1 MQDLQ
6 GGYVLSLYSWK
17 SGPFTYRRR
26 PTRAVAVGK
35 VGVGGTNPIRVQSMT
50 TPSTRDTRGT
60 VAQIIRMVDAGCEI
74 VRLTVPTTAD
84 ADNIPNIRAGLMS
97 AGIDVPLVAD
107 IHFTPAAAMLAAEYV
122 EKVRINPG
130 NYADRKKFAVR
141 EYTDEQ
147 YGEELDRIREAFT
160 PLVLKCRERNVS
172 MRIGTNHGSLSDR
185 ILNRFGDTP
194 RGMVE
199 SALEFVRICEE
210 LDYRELILSMKASNP
225 VVVLEA
231 YRLLVSAMDDEAMD
245 YPLHLGVTEA
255 GDGEDARIKSAIGI
269 GALLEEGIGDTIR
282 VSLTEDPV
290 EEIPVAVAMAAPFNG
305 LDPDVETGSP
315 ISLPAIADLT
325 QASPR
330 RPGSR
335 NNGHVPVEVPLPAGG
350 EPEALQALLDAASE
364 DMPVETVS
372 VTLTGTGPDLAALR
386 AVLAVKAPDAR
397 LSVQVDSTQLAG
409 LDQILPHADRLHW
422 TGGQGNGEAL
432 FSRLAAAGTGL
443 LIETGGPDADA
454 ASTLA
459 ATLAAAA
466 LKAGVRDVSV
476 TLSPSCL
483 PTPLL
488 AVRLLAGRLDR
499 AGLDVGIVL
508 LDRPHDRNAD
518 PRLGPGSSL
527 GGLLCEG
534 TGDAIQIALPDPV
547 ESHRRAFDILQA
559 ARVRITRTDFISC
572 PSCGRTLFD
581 LEETTARIKK
591 RTSHLKGL
599 KIAIMGCI
607 VNGPG
612 EMADADFGYV
622 GWGEDKIALFVG
634 MDMVAKDI
642 PTAEADDRLVQLIKS
657 HDKWVDPS

>member
-1 MQDLQ
+1 M
-6 GGYVLSLYSWK
+6 SLYAWK

-26 PTRAVAVGK
+26 PTREVFVGR
-35 VGVGGTNPIRVQSMT
+35 VGVGGNNPIRVQSMT
-50 TPSTRDTRGT
+50 TPSTRDTSGT
-60 VAQIIRMVDAGCEI
+60 VDQIIRLVGAGCEI

-84 ADNIPNIRAGLMS
+84 ADNLPNIRSGLKR

-107 IHFTPAAAMLAAEYV
+107 IHFTPAVALSAADYV
-122 EKVRINPG
+122 EKIRINPG

-147 YGEELDRIREAFT
+147 YGEELDRIRETFT
-160 PLVLKCRERNVS
+160 PLVRKCRERNLS

-194 RGMVE
+194 KGMVE
-199 SALEFVRICEE
+199 SALEFVRICQE

-231 YRLLVSAMDDEAMD
+231 YRLLVDAMDEEGMD

-290 EEIPVAVAMAAPFNG
+290 KEIPVALAMVWPYNG
-305 LDPDVETGSP
+305 LDPETETGSRVP
-315 ISLPAIADLT
+315 ALPAHGLQ
-325 QASPR
+325 QA
-330 RPGSR
+330 GSR
-335 NNGHVPVEVPLPAGG
+335 KRGTVPVDVPLPPGK
-350 EPEALQALLDAASE
+350 EREALQRLLDASTE
-364 DMPVETVS
+364 EMPVETVS
-372 VTLTGTGPDLAALR
+372 VTLSGNGPDLAELR
-386 AVLAVKAPDAR
+386 RILAENAPGAR
-397 LSVQVDSTQLAG
+397 LSVQVSSGRLAAMEKEE
-409 LDQILPHADRLHW
+409 LHNLLEQADRLHW
-422 TGGQGNGEAL
+422 TGAKLADEELFRRLVSTGTAL
-432 FSRLAAAGTGL
+432 L
-443 LIETGGPDADA
+443 LETGTTDADT
-454 ASTLA
+454 ASSTAVTLA
-459 ATLAAAA
+459 GSAVQ
-466 LKAGVRDVSV
+466 AGVPGVSV
-476 TLSPSCL
+476 ALCPTCL
-483 PTPLL
+483 PTPLP

-499 AGLDVGIVL
+499 AGLDVEVVL
-508 LDRPHDRNAD
+508 LDRPLDRNAD
-518 PRLGPGSSL
+518 PRLGPGSAL

-534 TGDAIQIALPDPV
+534 IGDSIQIALPDPV
-547 ESHRRAFDILQA
+547 ESHQRAFDILQA

-581 LEETTARIKK
+581 LEETTARIKE
-591 RTSHLKGL
+591 RTAHLKGL
-599 KIAIMGCI
+599 KIGIMGCI

-634 MDMVAKDI
+634 MEMVARDI
-642 PTAEADDRLVQLIKS
+642 PTSEADDRLVELIKS
-657 HDKWVDPS
+657 HGKWVDPA

>member
-1 MQDLQ
+1 MQDLH
-6 GGYVLSLYSWK
+6 GGSVLSLYSWK

-26 PTRAVAVGK
+26 PTRAVWVGK
-35 VGVGGTNPIRVQSMT
+35 VGVGGNNPIRVQSMT
-50 TPSTRDTRGT
+50 TPSTQDTRGS
-60 VAQIIRMVDAGCEI
+60 VQQIIRMVDAGCEI

-84 ADNIPNIRAGLMS
+84 AENIPNIRAGLRT

-107 IHFTPAAAMLAAEYV
+107 IHFTPAAAMLAADYV

-130 NYADRKKFAVR
+130 NYADRKKFAIR

-147 YGEELDRIREAFT
+147 YSGELQRIQEAFT
-160 PLVLKCRERNVS
+160 PLVLKCRERDVS

-194 RGMVE
+194 KGMVE

-210 LDYRELILSMKASNP
+210 LDYRDLILSMKASNP

-231 YRLLVSAMDDEAMD
+231 YRLLVDAMDDEGMD

-290 EEIPVAVAMAAPFNG
+290 KEIPVALAMAAPFNR
-305 LDPDVETGSP
+305 LDPDAETGSP
-315 ISLPAIADLT
+315 VSLPARLDLT
-325 QASPR
+325 QAAPR
-330 RPGSR
+330 RPGAR
-335 NNGHVPVEVPLPAGG
+335 NNGHVPVEVPLPVGREMETLPG
-350 EPEALQALLDAASE
+350 LVAAATE
-364 DMPVETVS
+364 DMPLEWVS
-372 VTLTGTGPDLAALR
+372 ITGGGDLTDLR
-386 AVLAVKAPDAR
+386 AVLDENAPNAR
-397 LSVQVDSTQLAG
+397 LSVQVDS
-409 LDQILPHADRLHW
+409 
-422 TGGQGNGEAL
+422 E
-432 FSRLAAAGTGL
+432 RLAAMHPTELVEMLAH
-443 LIETGGPDADA
+443 ADS
-454 ASTLA
+454 ASSTA
-459 ATLAAAA
+459 VALAAAA
-466 LKAGVRDVSV
+466 SEAGVGDVSV
-476 TLSPSCL
+476 TLSPTCL
-483 PTPLL
+483 PSPLP
-488 AVRLLAGRLDR
+488 AIRLLAGRLDQ
-499 AGLDVGIVL
+499 AGLDTGIVL
-508 LDRPHDRNAD
+508 LDRPLDRNAD

-534 TGDAIQIALPDPV
+534 IGDSIQIALHDPV
-547 ESHRRAFDILQA
+547 ESHSRAFDILQA

-581 LEETTARIKK
+581 LEETTARIKD

-634 MDMVAKDI
+634 MEMVEKDI
-642 PTAEADDRLVQLIKS
+642 PTSEADDRLVELIKS
-657 HDKWVDPS
+657 HDKWVEPA